1 MSQSLELPFNTQ
13 CYLCDL
19 FYAQTQEPYFVYKCF
34 CCMNFTPYCFSCE
47 LKLQKLFGCG
57 NFFKCVQ
64 CNKLTNALD
73 KIKINPPNLQ
83 MNLNPIAK
91 SLSMNNSYFK
101 TPIKPFL
108 ENNIPINAFKLN
120 NNINLEERKDNVP
133 NTCSSN
139 KMISNFINEF
149 QLFNLAFNPNK
160 NDNNSQ
166 ICQIRNRPETNN
178 NNNNVLHNS
187 ISISRDNIIHEKSN
201 LPKRSLTNSNSV
213 SNFAKPNDYSLLKTK
228 ARISRK
234 FRLNDTFLGR
244 KRDDSRISNDDY
256 KGYNKTKDK
265 LSSSNNKN
273 KNMFGTTKP
282 KKLIT
287 KNMSK
292 IYKVGMNTNSLK
304 NKTIDLNRTV
314 NNFYNYNG
322 SFGISSMNNES
333 KINSSLFMNQSGI
346 GGQGF
351 NNASG
356 TATPH
361 KIYNNGQDQYF

>member
-13 CYLCDL
+13 CYLCDS
-19 FYAQTQEPYFVYKCF
+19 FYAQTQEPYYVYKCF
-34 CCMNFTPYCFSCE
+34 CCMDYTPYCFSCE

-57 NFFKCVQ
+57 NFYKCVQ

-83 MNLNPIAK
+83 MNLNPITK
-91 SLSMNNSYFK
+91 SLSINNSYFQ
-101 TPIKPFL
+101 TPTKPFL
-108 ENNIPINAFKLN
+108 ENNIPISSFKLN
-120 NNINLEERKDNVP
+120 NNINLEERKDNVS

-149 QLFNLAFNPNK
+149 QLFNLAFNSNK
-160 NDNNSQ
+160 NNNNSQ
-166 ICQIRNRPETNN
+166 KSQIQNRPDSNN
-178 NNNNVLHNS
+178 NLLHNS
-187 ISISRDNIIHEKSN
+187 ILINKDNNVIHERSN
-201 LPKRSLTNSNSV
+201 LHKRTLTNSNSV
-213 SNFAKPNDYSLLKTK
+213 SNFGKPNDYSLLRTK

-234 FRLNDTFLGR
+234 FRINDNFLGR
-244 KRDDSRISNDDY
+244 KRDDSRVSNDEY
-256 KGYNKTKDK
+256 KGYNKSKDK
-265 LSSSNNKN
+265 VSSSNNRI

-292 IYKVGMNTNSLK
+292 IYKTSVNTNSLK
-304 NKTIDLNRTV
+304 NRAIDLNHTG
-314 NNFYNYNG
+314 NNFYNYNR

-346 GGQGF
+346 GGQGL

-361 KIYNNGQDQYF
+361 KIYNNNEQDQYF